1 MRYPLGGMESVVQ
14 EPQLPLQEARILG
27 VRVHRVRMEDALR
40 RIEQFIQERTP
51 NLIITAD
58 ANAILLALED
68 AEFRQLMEVAS
79 LITADGAGLTWAGRR
94 LGQPFPERVSGV
106 DLVEQLT
113 RLSHEKGYR
122 LYFLGAAPG
131 VAERAAQNL
140 LRKYPNAQIVGVQH
154 GYFSPAQEPAL
165 VAAIAAARPDVLLI
179 GMGMPRQEKWAWQYR
194 AQLGV
199 PVMIGVGG
207 SFDVYGGVVRRAPR
221 WMQRIGC
228 EWLWRWIQDP
238 RKIKKV
244 RNLPRF
250 AWRVWTAPRAPYP
263 STTSK

>member
-1 MRYPLGGMESVVQ
+1 MGYPLAGMERIAW
-14 EPQLPLQEARILG
+14 ERRTPLQEARILG
-27 VRVHRVRMEDALR
+27 VRVHRVRMADALR
-40 RIEQFIQERTP
+40 QIEQFIECREP
-51 NLIITAD
+51 HLVITAD
-58 ANAILLALED
+58 ANAVLLALED
-68 AEFRQLMEVAS
+68 AEFRALMESAA
-79 LITADGAGLTWAGRR
+79 LITADGAGLTWAGKR

-140 LRKYPNAQIVGVQH
+140 LKKYPQAQIVGVQH
-154 GYFSPAQEPAL
+154 GYFAPADEPAI
-165 VAAIAAARPDVLLI
+165 VAQIAAARPDVLLV
-179 GMGMPRQEKWAWQYR
+179 GMGMPRQEKWAWQHR
-194 AQLGV
+194 DALGV

-221 WMQRIGC
+221 WMQRVGC
-228 EWLWRWIQDP
+228 EWLWRLLQDP

-250 AWRVWTAPRAPYP
+250 VWRVWQAARTAYP

>member
-1 MRYPLGGMESVVQ
+1 MESVLGAR
-14 EPQLPLQEARILG
+14 EAALQEARILG
-27 VRVHRVRMEDALR
+27 VRVHRVRMAEALE
-40 RIEQFIQERTP
+40 RIEQLIQGREP
-51 NLIITAD
+51 SLVITAD
-58 ANAILLALED
+58 ANAVLIALED
-68 AEFRQLMEVAS
+68 AEFRALLERAS
-79 LITADGAGLTWAGRR
+79 LITADGAGLLWAGRR

-140 LRKYPNAQIVGVQH
+140 LVKYPHAQIVGVQH
-154 GYFSPAQEPAL
+154 GYFQAADEPAI
-165 VAAIAAARPDVLLI
+165 AAQIAAARPDVLLI
-179 GMGMPRQEKWAWQYR
+179 GMGMPRQEKWAWAHR
-194 AQLGV
+194 DALGV

-207 SFDVYGGVVRRAPR
+207 SFDVYAGVVKRAPR
-221 WMQRIGC
+221 WMQRTGC
-228 EWLWRWIQDP
+228 EWLWRLIQDP

-250 AWRVWTAPRAPYP
+250 AWRVWRASHPQLD
-263 STTSK
+263 